1 MAGDLPR
8 RCAISPRRV
17 EPQIIGQ
24 VAGRVCGH
32 RYEPNGE
39 DKDQGDAALRPIV
52 DRAAAVSMVWTLHA
66 QLDSRTA
73 PAGLRARADS
83 FTSSPGLRQTAR
95 WRRAPTRINDER
107 PPR

>member
-1 MAGDLPR
+1 VTSREGAP
-8 RCAISPRRV
+8 SPLSELNHRV
-17 EPQIIGQ
+17 IGQ
-24 VAGRVCGH
+24 VTGRVCGH

-39 DKDQGDAALRPIV
+39 DKDQGDAALKPIV

-83 FTSSPGLRQTAR
+83 FTSSPWA
-95 WRRAPTRINDER
+95 APNSPLAAGSDEDQR
-107 PPR
+107 

>member
-8 RCAISPRRV
+8 RCAISPLRV
-17 EPQIIGQ
+17 EPQSHGTG
-24 VAGRVCGH
+24 GRARLGH
-32 RYEPNGE
+32 SYEPNGE

-52 DRAAAVSMVWTLHA
+52 DRAAAVIMVWTLHA

-83 FTSSPGLRQTAR
+83 FTSSPWA
-95 WRRAPTRINDER
+95 APNSPLAAGSDEDQR
-107 PPR
+107 